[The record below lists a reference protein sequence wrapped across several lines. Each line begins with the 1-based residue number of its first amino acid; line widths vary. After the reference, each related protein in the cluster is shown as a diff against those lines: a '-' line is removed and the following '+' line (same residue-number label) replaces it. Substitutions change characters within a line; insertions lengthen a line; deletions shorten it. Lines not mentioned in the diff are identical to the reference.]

1 MRTISNSTTFR
12 KNVVSKLLQL
22 LKDENSA
29 ANLEKGIFNYSL
41 KKAEER
47 DVIKKWDN
55 KYFVEIYLNQL
66 RSIHYNLRESN
77 NIDKIQEKKIKA
89 HEFAFMNHQE
99 MCPEKWEQLLEEKKI
114 RDENKYE
121 PKLEASTDD
130 FKCWKCKSKKCTYYQ
145 LQTRSADEPMT
156 TFVTCLDCGN
166 RWKC

>member
-77 NIDKIQEKKIKA
+77 NIDKIQEKKICRKTIY
-89 HEFAFMNHQE
+89 
-99 MCPEKWEQLLEEKKI
+99 P
-114 RDENKYE
+114 
-121 PKLEASTDD
+121 
-130 FKCWKCKSKKCTYYQ
+130 
-145 LQTRSADEPMT
+145 
-156 TFVTCLDCGN
+156 
-166 RWKC
+166 